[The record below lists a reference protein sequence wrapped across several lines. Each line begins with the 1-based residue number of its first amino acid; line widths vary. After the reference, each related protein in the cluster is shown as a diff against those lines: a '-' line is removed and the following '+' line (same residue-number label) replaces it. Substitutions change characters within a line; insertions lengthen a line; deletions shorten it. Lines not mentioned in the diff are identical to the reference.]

1 MRDLSVFDHE
11 NPMRDAL
18 GLLGIMGNPQHGE
31 TGLHSSGN
39 QRLDGC
45 HGSGIKGRFGLIEQ

>member
-1 MRDLSVFDHE
+1 MGDT
-11 NPMRDAL
+11 P

-31 TGLHSSGN
+31 TGLYSSGN

-45 HGSGIKGRFGLIEQ
+45 HGNGIKGRCGFIEQ